1 MENIHTN
8 IVYFDIQSEQIT
20 AASLIEKLA
29 DRSIKILNLGP
40 ARLRAV
46 THYGITTDDID
57 VTLDALQKI
66 MKKR

>member
-20 AASLIEKLA
+20 AEKLVKQLSGRA
-29 DRSIKILNLGP
+29 IKILDIGP

-46 THYGITTDDID
+46 THYGITADHID
-57 VTLDALQKI
+57 LTLDALQKI
-66 MKKR
+66 IKKP